1 MIYKLTHIASVISA
15 RVHLDHEEEIEH
27 LLTDSRRIYA
37 PSHSLFFALKGERR
51 NGHQF
56 ISEAYNTGL
65 RNFVI
70 SEEVDP
76 SVYPGANFLIVK
88 NTLTALQELAAFH
101 RNRFE
106 IPVIGITGSNGK
118 TVVKEWLYQLM
129 HEDFSIVRSP
139 RSYNSQLGVPLSVW
153 LMNEQ
158 HQLAIFEAGISKK
171 GEMENLERIIRPTI
185 AVLTSLGEA
194 HSEGFRSMVEKA
206 NEKRILFRNAQEPPL
221 LKIDSIERAEEFT
234 TLIAEDPDRPM
245 ATISIRIP
253 FTDQASVDNALLCW
267 RLMRML
273 GFDQKRIEE
282 RMEKLV
288 AVNMRLE
295 LKKGINSC
303 TLINDSYSADI
314 DSLDIALNFHSQQT
328 GEEKKTVILSD
339 FLQSSA
345 SDGSLYQMVWD
356 KLEKHRVSRLIAI
369 GPRISHWMKYLS
381 TDAMVL
387 ETHENTESFL
397 ENFLSSHF
405 KEENILVKGAR
416 LFGFERIIQLLE
428 LKVHQTVLDIDLSSI
443 AHNLKAYQSRLNPS
457 TKIMAMVKAFA
468 YGSGG
473 SEISAIL
480 QYHKADYLGVAY
492 ADEGVELRKS
502 GIRLPIMVMNTEE
515 NAFEK
520 IVGNNLEPEFY
531 SFDLLNAFDL
541 YLQEEGLQHY
551 PVHIEVETGM
561 NRLGFSINEM
571 DELCATLKRTPSF
584 RVQSVFTHFAASEE
598 TVQDD
603 FTKQQF
609 DIFKEAAEKLESVLG
624 YSFLKHVANSAAAIR
639 FPEMQMDMVRLGI
652 GLYGVD
658 SAGSSEFELHTVATL
673 RTTIAQLKHL
683 KAGESISY
691 NRRSVLDKDA
701 VIATVRLGYAD
712 GYPRRLGNGKGKVLV
727 AGKLAPVTGTV
738 CMDMFMIDV
747 TDIPGVKEGDD
758 VIIFGK
764 DLSVEKLAEWAGTI
778 PYEIMT
784 GISQRVRRVYF
795 EE

>member
-15 RVHLDHEEEIEH
+15 RVHLDHEEEIQH

-76 SVYPGANFLIVK
+76 GEYPGANFLIVK

-101 RNRFE
+101 RSRFD

-129 HEDFSIVRSP
+129 HEDLSIVRSP

-171 GEMENLERIIRPTI
+171 GEMEKLERIIKPTI

-194 HSEGFRSMVEKA
+194 HSEGFSSMEEKGVEK
-206 NEKRILFRNAQEPPL
+206 RLLFRNAVEPPM
-221 LKIDSIERAEEFT
+221 LKIDSIEREEYFT
-234 TLIAEDPDRPM
+234 TITAEDPNRSMGTM
-245 ATISIRIP
+245 AIRIP
-253 FTDQASVDNALLCW
+253 FIDKASVDNAILCW
-267 RLMRML
+267 RLMLML
-273 GFDQKRIEE
+273 EFDQIRIQE
-282 RMEKLV
+282 RMSKLV

-295 LKKGINSC
+295 LKKGINNC
-303 TLINDSYSADI
+303 TLINDSYSADP
-314 DSLDIALNFHSQQT
+314 DSLDIALNFQSQQT
-328 GEEKKTVILSD
+328 GSEKKTVILSD

-345 SDGSLYQMVWD
+345 SDGALYQSVLD
-356 KLEKHRVSRLIAI
+356 KLEKHGVSRLIAI
-369 GPRISHWMKYLS
+369 GPRIIHWMKYLVNNEL
-381 TDAMVL
+381 VL
-387 ETHENTESFL
+387 QTYESTESFL
-397 ENFLSSHF
+397 EDFLSSHF
-405 KEENILVKGAR
+405 REENILVKGAR
-416 LFGFERIIQLLE
+416 LFEFERIVQLLE
-428 LKVHQTVLDIDLSSI
+428 LKVHQTVLEIDLSSI
-443 AHNLKAYQSRLNPS
+443 AHNLKAYQSRLDPS

-492 ADEGVELRKS
+492 ADEGVELRRS

-520 IVGNNLEPEFY
+520 ILANNLEPEFY
-531 SFDLLNAFDL
+531 SFALLTAFDQ
-541 YLQEEGLQHY
+541 YLQEEGLQQY
-551 PVHIEVETGM
+551 PVHIEIETGM
-561 NRLGFSINEM
+561 NRLGFAIDEI
-571 DELCATLKRTPSF
+571 DELSVFLKKTTSF

-598 TVQDD
+598 PGQDD
-603 FTKQQF
+603 FTKHQF
-609 DIFKEAAEKLESVLG
+609 ELYKQAAEKIESSLG
-624 YSFLKHVANSAAAIR
+624 YQVMKHVANSAAAIR
-639 FPEMQMDMVRLGI
+639 FPEMQLDMVRLGI

-658 SAGSSEFELHTVATL
+658 SASVSYLELNTVATL
-673 RTTIAQLKHL
+673 RTTIAQIKHL
-683 KAGESISY
+683 QAGESVSY
-691 NRRSVLDKDA
+691 NRRSVLNKNA
-701 VIATVRLGYAD
+701 IIATVRIGYAD
-712 GYPRRLGNGKGKVLV
+712 GYPRKLGNGKGSVLV
-727 AGKLAPVTGTV
+727 AGKMAPVIGTV
-738 CMDMFMIDV
+738 CMDMFMIDI
-747 TDIPGVKEGDD
+747 TNIPGIKEGDD

-764 DLSVEKLAEWAGTI
+764 GLSVEKLAEWAGTI